1 MSALEAAISFMNEL
15 QEIRKFLGA
24 SSDCEKSTLTLVKEH
39 VAKLEASKILGENPA
54 PKEAPLSYVT
64 PEGYVK
70 VPKFVMEALEIEN
83 GGGVVFLDPLN
94 KGEVRLLSNKAA
106 LALLGEDKTLA
117 ANAQPVTQIV
127 PHREDSLAIEDTNKR
142 WYLKGKPLGP

>member
-83 GGGVVFLDPLN
+83 GGGVVFL
-94 KGEVRLLSNKAA
+94 VRVNC
-106 LALLGEDKTLA
+106 
-117 ANAQPVTQIV
+117 
-127 PHREDSLAIEDTNKR
+127 
-142 WYLKGKPLGP
+142 